1 MRFACFRSPQLLPAF
16 RWQRL
21 LQLTHARSH
30 DLAKTRAKP
39 QAPRECRKK
48 NREYFAI
55 GPRWLQVLHSLWQ
68 ALKCLRV
75 FTMNRAQWQ
84 HETLILVAWRPC
96 ESQEHRRQHP
106 PESKTGSMH
115 YIKRETLVAASQ
127 HHDRNSVEKLPSRC
141 PACEDLLLLPLNGV
155 ALSGGSCLSDVNR
168 PALCL
173 LALLLGDVEEALTER
188 CPLILIKGR
197 SRRNVTTAA
206 SLRRHCSSSSLAHPA
221 MSRPR
226 RICDATTELEIGCR
240 RLNCLTAYRSHTSST
255 SVCS

>member
-1 MRFACFRSPQLLPAF
+1 MICDLKTGSDGGHRGGTVAAEGSGGTPAARARAASFSSRHPGSRSAVLTSFEKLTLSTNLISV
-16 RWQRL
+16 L
-21 LQLTHARSH
+21 LQ
-30 DLAKTRAKP
+30 P
-39 QAPRECRKK
+39 QSTVC
-48 NREYFAI
+48 
-55 GPRWLQVLHSLWQ
+55 
-68 ALKCLRV
+68 
-75 FTMNRAQWQ
+75 TMNWAQLQ